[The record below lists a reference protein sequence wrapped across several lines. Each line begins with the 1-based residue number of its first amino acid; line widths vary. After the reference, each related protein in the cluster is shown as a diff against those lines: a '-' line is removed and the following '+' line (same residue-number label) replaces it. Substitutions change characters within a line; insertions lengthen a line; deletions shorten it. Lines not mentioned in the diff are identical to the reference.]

1 MGLLPWPVW
10 VNYSVLQRQD
20 LPNTKCPWITCFYML
35 SVEGAL
41 WPSVSATSS
50 FPASGS
56 FLTHVPWSVL
66 SCILEGGLCRPVGFS
81 PCRAALFC
89 LVACAVNSGLPWSP
103 CAVSQGRPLCSA
115 TLHSLCTP
123 AQGLPQVKHRAPHL
137 FSKAQDHCLLFFEV
151 LLLKIVCFPLRLFQ
165 LGS

>member
-1 MGLLPWPVW
+1 MGLLPWSVW
-10 VNYSVLQRQD
+10 VNYSLLQRQD

-41 WPSVSATSS
+41 WQTVSATSS

-66 SCILEGGLCRPVGFS
+66 SCILEGTCRPVGFS

-123 AQGLPQVKHRAPHL
+123 AQGLPSGQAQGSSFVFQSSGSLPSVLWGLTLENCL
-137 FSKAQDHCLLFFEV
+137 FS
-151 LLLKIVCFPLRLFQ
+151 P
-165 LGS
+165 